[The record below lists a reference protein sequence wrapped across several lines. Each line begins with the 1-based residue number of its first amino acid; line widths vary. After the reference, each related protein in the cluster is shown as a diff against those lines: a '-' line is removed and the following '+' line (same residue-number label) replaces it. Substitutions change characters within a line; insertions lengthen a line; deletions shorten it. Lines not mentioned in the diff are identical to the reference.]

1 MSLGGGLF
9 LKFGQSL
16 LPLPSSVFEQVA
28 AFSSSSSSSSHSST
42 SLDLDDGV
50 SSVSELTSTVDVS
63 AYVLMALSVFLLV
76 AGIVGCAGACC
87 KVRALLAMVRA
98 NTVITTMI

>member
-28 AFSSSSSSSSHSST
+28 ASSSSSSSQSST
-42 SLDLDDGV
+42 SSDLDDGV

-76 AGIVGCAGACC
+76 AGVAGCAGACC
-87 KVRALLAMVRA
+87 KVRALLAMV
-98 NTVITTMI
+98 